1 MQNELYAK
9 IHGALLA
16 AAVGDSMGT
25 VTEGFAPEFLRSRY
39 GGYVRDLLQP
49 TDDGLTVNAR
59 AGLVSD
65 DFSVAYYT
73 AQVLLEHQSRITT
86 ALAVEGLKRWW
97 QHPEYT
103 CYCGPSTRR
112 GILKLLGE
120 EAGDAAPSRLDPT
133 FATNGGGMKAGMM
146 GLFNP
151 GDPAGAV
158 TDAITMCLPTHGNPI
173 SLSAACAVAAAA
185 ARAFCPN
192 TGYLDLI
199 AAGMGGISQCL
210 AQSAG
215 RTAEIAGCSVAR
227 RLELAV
233 ELGLRCQDDFEQALF
248 RIGDTVG
255 AGLYAYE
262 AVPAAFGILAACKGR
277 LMDSLVMAVNMGSD
291 ADSTAC
297 MLGYVLGAWNG
308 DAELP
313 PHFSTLIDSQN
324 GFDLEAMARGI
335 CDLAKE
341 GIC

>member
-1 MQNELYAK
+1 MHNELYARL
-9 IHGALLA
+9 HGALLA
-16 AAVGDSMGT
+16 AAAGDAMGT
-25 VTEGFAPEFLRSRY
+25 VSEGFAPEFLRSRY
-39 GGYVRDLLQP
+39 GGYIRDLLEP
-49 TDDGLTVNAR
+49 TGDGLTINAH
-59 AGLVSD
+59 AGMVSD

-73 AQVLLEHQSRITT
+73 AQVLLEHRSRITT
-86 ALAVEGLKRWW
+86 ALAVEGLRRWW

-103 CYCGPSTRR
+103 CYCGPSTKR

-120 EAGDAAPSRLDPT
+120 ADDGDPDRLPPT
-133 FATNGGGMKAGMM
+133 LATNGGGMKAGMM
-146 GLFNP
+146 GLFHP
-151 GDPAGAV
+151 GDPEKAV
-158 TDAITMCLPTHGNPI
+158 EDAITMCLPTHSNPI
-173 SLSAACAVAAAA
+173 SLSAACAIAAAA

-199 AAGMGGISQCL
+199 SAGLCGISQGL
-210 AQSAG
+210 EQSAG
-215 RTAEIAGCSVAR
+215 RTSEIAGSSVAR

-233 ELGLRCQDDFEQALF
+233 ELGLRYQGDFEQALF
-248 RIGDTVG
+248 QIGDTVG

-262 AVPAAFGILAACKGR
+262 AIPAAFGILAACKGR

-313 PHFSTLIDSQN
+313 PHFSDLIDSQN
-324 GFDLEAMARGI
+324 GFDLKAMAAGI
-335 CDLAKE
+335 CAVVKE